1 MFNINHAMALTP
13 LLGNQYVPNS
23 TISYTFNFS
32 CLFRNESAEC
42 ECEKTVD
49 ETTSTPSTLVIAPS
63 SPARDDVEL
72 PSQENFVP
80 SDQKERTP
88 SESQEDLLKLQD
100 CNIKAVEDE
109 LSRKW
114 ETFRAE
120 LIKAGGTGYEDDKIV
135 DEADEQDAPKAG

>member
-1 MFNINHAMALTP
+1 MKV
-13 LLGNQYVPNS
+13 G
-23 TISYTFNFS
+23 
-32 CLFRNESAEC
+32 
-42 ECEKTVD
+42 

-109 LSRKW
+109 LNRKW

-120 LIKAGGTGYEDDKIV
+120 LLKVGGTGCVDDKIM
-135 DEADEQDAPKAG
+135 DEAGDHDPTLER